1 MKGYKIFEP
10 DWKCKGFQFEV
21 GKELETSEKLEICKS
36 GFHFCTEGFNMW
48 LVLAAKQEPDSCIRL
63 DAKPPYEPCMNFAV
77 AEWKQRMKGGR
88 G

>member
-1 MKGYKIFEP
+1 MTPE
-10 DWKCKGFQFEV
+10 EV
-21 GKELETSEKLEICKS
+21 KKEIVEWYCRLCPLDCEMGKDYICNLKARLSEKL
-36 GFHFCTEGFNMW
+36 TEYRDSI
-48 LVLAAKQEPDSCIRL
+48 VDSAPDSCIRL